1 MQKEKLLQRLLSR
14 PKDFMFD
21 EVVTLLSSYGF
32 TQQNKGKTSG
42 SRVEFVNGEH
52 SIQLHKPHPTGEM
65 KNYQLKQIIE
75 LLKELNYI

>member
-1 MQKEKLLQRLLSR
+1 MKKEKLLQRLLSR

>member
-1 MQKEKLLQRLLSR
+1 MKKEKLLQRLLSR

-21 EVVTLLSSYGF
+21 DVVTLLSSYGF

>member
-1 MQKEKLLQRLLSR
+1 MSR

-65 KNYQLKQIIE
+65 QNYQLKQIIE

>member
-1 MQKEKLLQRLLSR
+1 
-14 PKDFMFD
+14 MFD

>member
-1 MQKEKLLQRLLSR
+1 MKKEKLLQRLLSR

-42 SRVEFVNGEH
+42 SRVEFVNGEY

>member
-1 MQKEKLLQRLLSR
+1 MSR

>member
-1 MQKEKLLQRLLSR
+1 MKKEKLLQRLLSR

-52 SIQLHKPHPTGEM
+52 SIQLHKPYPTGEM

>member
-1 MQKEKLLQRLLSR
+1 
-14 PKDFMFD
+14 MFD
-21 EVVTLLSSYGF
+21 DVVTLLSSYGF

>member
-1 MQKEKLLQRLLSR
+1 MKKEKLLQRLLSR
-14 PKDFMFD
+14 RKDFMFD